1 VMETVEYERS
11 RNLNSEEKMNFANKE
26 VERLNQII
34 AENREKQIRGIKENK
49 NDENEMNL
57 RHVAEKKELND
68 QIENLKRLLQ
78 KETLDFRFEKEHIK
92 QELIQQNEEQ
102 SESFLAHDV
111 FLKKQF
117 YQQNEQL
124 KRISVDIREERKEN
138 ENKTNEL
145 IASLDKAN
153 SEITRLKRNFDI
165 CKLTEEKSKE
175 DATYVLETSRTSLLK
190 EAEDIRAE
198 LSAMRNRSTE
208 EMESLRK
215 SHTQRVELLKEE
227 HVRKMD
233 AVRTEHT
240 QRMEHYQSQCEHSVS
255 DLRSQVLSYT
265 THFRILRVL
274 ENIFFIWLASHPIF
288 SPFFILSYYLTIY
301 F

>member
-1 VMETVEYERS
+1 METIDFERS
-11 RNLNSEEKMNFANKE
+11 RNLNSEEKINFANKE

-34 AENREKQIRGIKENK
+34 AENREKQIRGITESK
-49 NDENEMNL
+49 NDENELNL
-57 RHVAEKKELND
+57 RYKSEKKELNE
-68 QIENLKRLLQ
+68 QIENLKRQLQ
-78 KETLDFRFEKEHIK
+78 KETLDFRFEKDHIK
-92 QELIQQNEEQ
+92 QTLTQQNEEQ
-102 SESFLAHDV
+102 SESFLAHDI

-124 KRISVDIREERKEN
+124 KRISIDIREERKEN

-145 IASLDKAN
+145 ISTLDKAN

-165 CKLTEEKSKE
+165 LKLTEEKSKE

-215 SHTQRVELLKEE
+215 SHTQRVEMLKEE

-233 AVRTEHT
+233 TVRTEHT
-240 QRMEHYQSQCEHSVS
+240 QRMEHYQSQCEHNIS
-255 DLRSQVLSYT
+255 DLRSQV
-265 THFRILRVL
+265 R
-274 ENIFFIWLASHPIF
+274 P
-288 SPFFILSYYLTIY
+288 
-301 F
+301 